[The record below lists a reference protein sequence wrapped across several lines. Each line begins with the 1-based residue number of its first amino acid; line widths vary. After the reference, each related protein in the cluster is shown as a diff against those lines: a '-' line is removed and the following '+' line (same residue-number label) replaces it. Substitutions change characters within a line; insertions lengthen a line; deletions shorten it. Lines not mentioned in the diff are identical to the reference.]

1 MYVCVC
7 GRLCTTES
15 RQRAAFKLKYQKVVR
30 SSVIVVTSLR
40 VVVICCWPRRCPLC
54 ALLYVRFVRFL
65 WRIRAV
71 IVLSS
76 IPYIVEGSAGD
87 SKTLNNLRNSTHTTV
102 PRRSCIKTKST
113 QLLKK
118 KLTLRLRVCTL
129 PCAFFL
135 SLCVCVCVRAVAQVA
150 FCGLGLC
157 WFILFFIIFFGWL
170 IQITPSLIGVNHI

>member
-30 SSVIVVTSLR
+30 SSVVIVVVVVVTSLR

-129 PCAFFL
+129 PCAFFYFP
-135 SLCVCVCVRAVAQVA
+135 VCVCACARRCSSS
-150 FCGLGLC
+150 FLRTWPL
-157 WFILFFIIFFGWL
+157 L
-170 IQITPSLIGVNHI
+170 IYFVFYYYFLVG

>member
-30 SSVIVVTSLR
+30 SSVIVVVVVTSLR

-87 SKTLNNLRNSTHTTV
+87 SKTLNNLRNSTHTPPIVYKNKKHTI
-102 PRRSCIKTKST
+102 IKEKTYVA
-113 QLLKK
+113 LAC
-118 KLTLRLRVCTL
+118 VY
-129 PCAFFL
+129 AA
-135 SLCVCVCVRAVAQVA
+135 LCVFFFPCVFVCVRAVAQVA

-157 WFILFFIIFFGWL
+157 WFILFFLYFFWLVNTNYTIFNWR
-170 IQITPSLIGVNHI
+170 